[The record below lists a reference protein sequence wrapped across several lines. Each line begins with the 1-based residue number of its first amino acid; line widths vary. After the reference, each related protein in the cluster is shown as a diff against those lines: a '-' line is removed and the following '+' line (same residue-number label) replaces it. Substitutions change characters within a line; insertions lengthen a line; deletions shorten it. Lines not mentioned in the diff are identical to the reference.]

1 MAPSLRSRGRDKSV
15 ALAPSLTPNV
25 SRGGMPRFDLRNVFE
40 AAPARTRTCLATL
53 LLAIPV
59 AAHAEVLDKALS
71 LSVLIVAAT
80 TCAICSYFAAR
91 YRPPLLVPVLLLS
104 GFTFIPHL
112 MELSGSELG
121 TQMAA
126 EGGVGYVAASWL
138 GSALSLIATVLG
150 LLVRFGH
157 RKAGA

>member
-1 MAPSLRSRGRDKSV
+1 VAPSLRSRGRDKSV
-15 ALAPSLTPNV
+15 APAPSLTPNV

-91 YRPPLLVPVLLLS
+91 YCPPLLVPVLLLS

-112 MELSGSELG
+112 MEQSGSELG

-138 GSALSLIATVLG
+138 GPALSLIATVLG